1 MILRNAEDF
10 EMEEIYLMG
19 FDTWSDG
26 SSRNDYIA
34 TCLQSS
40 KYKEGTWKVLSDGD
54 NLLSSLIVYRLKEN
68 IFGIGSIAT
77 PERFRKKGFAS
88 ILIEKVIDEM
98 KPYSEA
104 LFLYADIDPK
114 FYEKFGFIEL
124 DIKYQKYK
132 KIKCMKLELH
142 QGAVSKSIFI
152 PDYF

>member
-1 MILRNAEDF
+1 MIIRNAEDS

-19 FDTWSDG
+19 FDVWSDG
-26 SSRNDYIA
+26 LDRDEYI
-34 TCLQSS
+34 TSCMQST
-40 KYKEGTWKVLSDGD
+40 KYKKGTWKVLIDGD
-54 NLLSSLIVYRLKEN
+54 NLLSSLIVYSLREN

-88 ILIEKVIDEM
+88 TLIQKVIDDM
-98 KPYSEA
+98 KPYSKA
-104 LFLYADIDPK
+104 FFLYADIDPK

-132 KIKCMKLELH
+132 ETKCMKLELH
-142 QGAVSKSIFI
+142 QGDFSKSIFT